1 MSDGYPR
8 QIFLLTDGDVS
19 NTNKVIKLVGENT
32 KYSRV
37 HTIGIGSGCSAALI
51 KGCAEKGKGKAV
63 FITDGSE
70 VASPIIELLEQ
81 SLTPIITS
89 FSLDFD
95 SSVVESIVPN
105 PRQMPFILKN

>member
-1 MSDGYPR
+1 M
-8 QIFLLTDGDVS
+8 
-19 NTNKVIKLVGENT
+19 VGENT

-63 FITDGSE
+63 FITDGSD

-89 FSLDFD
+89 FSLNFD
-95 SSVVESIVPN
+95 PSVVESIVPN
-105 PRQMPFILKN
+105 PRQMPFILKNEPVNFYVIFKQGFKGEAVFVLNYT

>member
-1 MSDGYPR
+1 MFNKKPLDNYPR

-19 NTNKVIKLVGENT
+19 NTNRVIKLVADNI

-63 FITDGSE
+63 FITDGDDIS
-70 VASPIIELLEQ
+70 SPVIELL
-81 SLTPIITS
+81 
-89 FSLDFD
+89 
-95 SSVVESIVPN
+95 
-105 PRQMPFILKN
+105 